1 MTNKIYPFSVFYLT
15 KSVFDE
21 VGKNNPKAIELIFK
35 SILINTRFRKRV
47 GTNITFTSKEIMEKV
62 KEEDYIIKFK
72 GFMVL
77 GKNIAFPEDDENIKG
92 GDINF
97 RLVQYAINKDGDILG
112 IVKIIAEDY
121 ITKQNI
127 RKIVDEDNY
136 PLGVISCEE
145 ALEELNVI
153 EKRLKQ
159 TFEN

>member
-1 MTNKIYPFSVFYLT
+1 
-15 KSVFDE
+15 
-21 VGKNNPKAIELIFK
+21 
-35 SILINTRFRKRV
+35 
-47 GTNITFTSKEIMEKV
+47 MEKV